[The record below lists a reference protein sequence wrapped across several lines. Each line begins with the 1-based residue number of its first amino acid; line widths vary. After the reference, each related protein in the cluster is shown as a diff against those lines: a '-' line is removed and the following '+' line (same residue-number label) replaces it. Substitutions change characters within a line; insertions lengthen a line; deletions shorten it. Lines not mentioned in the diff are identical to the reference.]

1 MALSHISDQDISQ
14 DELKYLES
22 EGRDYCLCHGMICR
36 DSNGNMKHLPFTL
49 YPSPFPQKLFNAAKE
64 VQMDFQLLVHKVSQ
78 DYEFI
83 KNALSWYKLYYV
95 SDWKGVHDTRIMCQR
110 KIMIIITCKFQFI
123 IGQNIFPQK
132 KETLFTTNWLLIV
145 PSLPINMTLI
155 SSSAQRNNISKPM
168 SVHYRYYN
176 VIF

>member
-1 MALSHISDQDISQ
+1 MALSHISDQEISQ

-95 SDWKGVHDTRIMCQR
+95 SDWKGRHDTRIMCQR
-110 KIMIIITCKFQFI
+110 KIMIIITCKFQF
-123 IGQNIFPQK
+123 FRK
-132 KETLFTTNWLLIV
+132 KRHFSRQIDY
-145 PSLPINMTLI
+145 SF
-155 SSSAQRNNISKPM
+155 
-168 SVHYRYYN
+168 SVHWGLLWKTTAYST
-176 VIF
+176 